1 MGKRLIIC
9 EKPSVAREYA
19 KTLGVNTKKD
29 GYFTNDE
36 WIITWCVGHLVTMSY
51 PEKYDPALKK
61 WNLKDLPFLP
71 EDYRYEVKREVKKQF
86 DIVKSLYK
94 GKAEGALSEI
104 ILAGDSAREGIYI
117 QELVRREVHHDPKI
131 PVSVVWIDSFTESE
145 IRRGIKDRK
154 PLSAYKELINA
165 AYMRAIEDYATGIN
179 FSRALTCK
187 FGYTREGKYHPVSV
201 GRVMTTVL
209 GMVIR
214 RENEIENFKE
224 TQYHK
229 ITADCGGISAT
240 WKATEG
246 SRYAGYPGLYENVGF
261 LDITDANDFMDALNR
276 DPQLTV
282 SEVKTITEKKYAPPL
297 YNLAELQADCSK
309 KLKIDPN
316 RTLEIAQTLYERKL
330 TTYPRTDARV
340 LSTAVMNEINEV
352 IAGVI
357 EITEN
362 ISPKGGK
369 PVGRSISVITG
380 AVDSDSCHVSPKG
393 EKPVGRYI
401 TATKSACSITSGN
414 IERVKENKRYVD
426 DTKISDHYAIIPTGE
441 GDLSGLS
448 DIELQVYF
456 MIVSRFL
463 SIFYPSA
470 EYEKTDIVYGHSCG
484 EKFFASFKR
493 LKEAGYL
500 TVAGKDPEAE
510 DDTEASADVVIPKKG
525 KRVSAVFKI
534 TDGKTNPPKRYTS
547 GSLILAME
555 NAGKFIDDE
564 ELRLQIK
571 GSGIGTSAT
580 RAAIIDKLLKYR
592 YLYLSKKS
600 QVITPAPDGRIVY
613 EIVDKT
619 IPELLIP
626 DMTAKWEKSLSLI
639 EDGLMSAEDYRKEL
653 EDYVRQMTERVKT
666 MSGSTNQAS
675 NATEERRIIGK
686 CPRCGG
692 DIRTTSF
699 GYGCSNYRREEDP
712 CKFTV
717 GTIAGVKID
726 ESDVIDLITKGETRK
741 ISGFTSKKGNKFD
754 AKLKLNEDKE
764 VKFEF

>member
-1 MGKRLIIC
+1 MGKKLIIC

-51 PEKYDPALKK
+51 PEKYDPTLKK

-71 EDYRYEVKREVKKQF
+71 DDYRYEVKKEVRKQF
-86 DIVKSLYK
+86 DTVKSLYK

-145 IRRGIKDRK
+145 IRRGIKERK
-154 PLSAYKELINA
+154 PLSAYKDLISA

-187 FGYTREGKYHPVSV
+187 FGYMRDGKYHPVSV

-209 GMVIR
+209 GMVVR
-214 RENEIENFKE
+214 RENEIESFKE
-224 TQYHK
+224 TKYHK
-229 ITADCGGISAT
+229 ITADCSGISAT

-282 SEVKTITEKKYAPPL
+282 SEVKTDTEKKYAPPL

-340 LSTAVMNEINEV
+340 LSTAVMEEIG
-352 IAGVI
+352 GVI
-357 EITEN
+357 
-362 ISPKGGK
+362 
-369 PVGRSISVITG
+369 VGVSG
-380 AVDSDSCHVSPKG
+380 LVDSYVFPKG

-448 DIELQVYF
+448 DLELQVYF

-463 SIFYPSA
+463 SIFYPPA
-470 EYEKTDIVYGHSCG
+470 EYEKTDIVYEHSCG
-484 EKFFASFKR
+484 EKLFASFKH
-493 LKEAGYL
+493 LLNAGYL
-500 TVAGKDPEAE
+500 TVTGKDPEAE

-592 YLYLSKKS
+592 YLYLSKKT

-639 EDGLMSAEDYRKEL
+639 EDRRMRAEDYRKEL

-675 NATEERRIIGK
+675 NATEQRRIIGK

-726 ESDVIDLITKGETRK
+726 ESDVIDLITRGETRK

>member
-19 KTLGVNTKKD
+19 KTLGVNAKKD
-29 GYFTNDE
+29 GYFTNDD

-71 EDYRYEVKREVKKQF
+71 EDYRYEVKKEVRKQF

-94 GKAEGALSEI
+94 GKAEGTLSEI

-154 PLSAYKELINA
+154 PLSAYMDLISA

-187 FGYTREGKYHPVSV
+187 FGYMRDGKYHPVSV

-209 GMVIR
+209 GMVVR

-224 TQYHK
+224 TKYHK
-229 ITADCGGISAT
+229 ITADCSGISAT

-246 SRYAGYPGLYENVGF
+246 SRYAGYPGLYENTGF
-261 LDITDANDFMDALNR
+261 LDITDASAFKDVLDK
-276 DPQLTV
+276 DPALTV
-282 SEVKTITEKKYAPPL
+282 SEVMTATEKKYAPPL

-316 RTLEIAQTLYERKL
+316 RTLEIAQTFYERKL

-340 LSTAVMNEINEV
+340 LSTAVMEEIR
-352 IAGVI
+352 GVI
-357 EITEN
+357 DGVTCL
-362 ISPKGGK
+362 
-369 PVGRSISVITG
+369 
-380 AVDSDSCHVSPKG
+380 VDSYISPKG
-393 EKPVGRYI
+393 EKPIGRYI
-401 TATKSACSITSGN
+401 TATKEAANITSED
-414 IERVKENKRYVD
+414 IKRVTGSKRYVD
-426 DTKISDHYAIIPTGE
+426 DSKISDHYAIIPTGE

-448 DIELQVYF
+448 DMELQVYF

-463 SIFYPSA
+463 SIFYPPA
-470 EYEKTDIVYGHSCG
+470 EYEKTDIVYAYSCG
-484 EKFFASFKR
+484 EKFFAS
-493 LKEAGYL
+493 LKHLLNGGYL
-500 TVAGKDPEAE
+500 TVTGKDPEGE
-510 DDTEASADVVIPKKG
+510 DDAEASADIVIPKKG
-525 KRVSAVFKI
+525 EKVSAEFKI

-592 YLYLSKKS
+592 YLYLSKKT
-600 QVITPAPDGRIVY
+600 QVITPAPDGLIVY

-626 DMTAKWEKSLSLI
+626 DMTAKWEKFLSLI

-675 NATEERRIIGK
+675 NATEERRVIGK